1 MPWFEA
7 VVIEIRRCTHN
18 PTPMPL
24 AGGSRRA
31 GRAGRATLATD
42 AHQTSAATKPQLTA
56 VLHVQPAAL
65 TDSTRRWLP
74 AFVYGTTAL
83 AS

>member
-1 MPWFEA
+1 MLWVEA

-31 GRAGRATLATD
+31 GRAGRATLVTD

-56 VLHVQPAAL
+56 VLLVQPAAQ
-65 TDSTRRWLP
+65 TYSTRRWL
-74 AFVYGTTAL
+74 AVVTFGATAL

>member
-1 MPWFEA
+1 MPWLEA
-7 VVIEIRRCTHN
+7 MLIEIRRCTHK

-31 GRAGRATLATD
+31 GRAGRATLMTD
-42 AHQTSAATKPQLTA
+42 AHQTSAATKPQLTG
-56 VLHVQPAAL
+56 VLHVQPSAL
-65 TDSTRRWLP
+65 TYSTRRWLP
-74 AFVYGTTAL
+74 VVMYGATVL

>member
-1 MPWFEA
+1 MPWFEV

-18 PTPMPL
+18 PPPMPL
-24 AGGSRRA
+24 PGGPRRA
-31 GRAGRATLATD
+31 GRAGRATLVTD
-42 AHQTSAATKPQLTA
+42 AHQTSAAKKPQLTA

-65 TDSTRRWLP
+65 TYSTRRWLP
-74 AFVYGTTAL
+74 VVMYGTTAL

>member
-1 MPWFEA
+1 MPSFEA
-7 VVIEIRRCTHN
+7 AVIETRRCTQN

-31 GRAGRATLATD
+31 GRAGRAALMTD
-42 AHQTSAATKPQLTA
+42 AHQTSAARKPQLTG

-65 TDSTRRWLP
+65 TYSTRRWLP
-74 AFVYGTTAL
+74 VVMYGATAL

>member
-7 VVIEIRRCTHN
+7 VVIEIQRCTHN

-31 GRAGRATLATD
+31 GRAGRATLVTD
-42 AHQTSAATKPQLTA
+42 AHQTATTKPQLTA

-65 TDSTRRWLP
+65 TYSTRRWLP
-74 AFVYGTTAL
+74 VVMYGTTAL